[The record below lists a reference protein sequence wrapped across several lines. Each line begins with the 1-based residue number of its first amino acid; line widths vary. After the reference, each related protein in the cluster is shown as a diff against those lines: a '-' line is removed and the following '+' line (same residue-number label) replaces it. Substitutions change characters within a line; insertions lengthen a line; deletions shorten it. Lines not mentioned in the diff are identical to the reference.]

1 MLFQTF
7 HLSGDESR
15 AAGSKNTF
23 NSLNISASDKHL
35 VLKVTPQE
43 ERKQSHDQTTNLLDQ
58 AAAVSAEAHSSF
70 LELIFSVQH
79 VHFITCTV
87 LA

>member
-23 NSLNISASDKHL
+23 NSLNISALDKHL
-35 VLKVTPQE
+35 VLKVTPRE
-43 ERKQSHDQTTNLLDQ
+43 ERKQSHGQTTNLQ